1 MTKQRETA
9 ESRPPLYNS
18 EDYIAALKR
27 FSRLTGL
34 QMYLSDD
41 GSFDGPATSNGNEKG
56 AEEKGGNK
64 NAKSAKSDAAT
75 ATSAAT
81 ATGAGLARQDLDR
94 TCSRFPR
101 YVFQN

>member
-41 GSFDGPATSNGNEKG
+41 GSYDGPAASNGNEKG

-64 NAKSAKSDAAT
+64 NAKSAKNDAAAT
-75 ATSAAT
+75 TAATSAST
-81 ATGAGLARQDLDR
+81 ATGVWADR
-94 TCSRFPR
+94 I
-101 YVFQN
+101 